1 MVETLLFRNE
11 SKGSLYPMM
20 LEKFVFLLS
29 IVGFVFLNQ
38 ILWSRIDVVWFQ
50 WLASIGLALSMLIL
64 TEFIG
69 RVIQSIRVTK

>member
-11 SKGSLYPMM
+11 SKGSSYPMM

-69 RVIQSIRVTK
+69 RMIQSIRATK